1 VEGTVVPFIVEIS
14 QKMLDK
20 SIVSQVVEPHL
31 QEGELYLV
39 DLKVTPDNRILV
51 EIDSFNGVSLD
62 DCVALT
68 RYIESKLDREVLD
81 YELEV
86 SSAGLSSPFK
96 VYKQYEKN
104 IGKEV
109 EVLTTEGVK
118 ITGELQVVSNE
129 EITLTT
135 EKVVKPEGAKRKTTI
150 QEEITISFKNIK
162 TTKLIIRFK

>member
-1 VEGTVVPFIVEIS
+1 
-14 QKMLDK
+14 MDK
-20 SIVSQVVEPHL
+20 SIVSQIV
-31 QEGELYLV
+31 ELYLQDGDCYLV
-39 DLKVTPDNRILV
+39 DVKVTPDNRILV

-62 DCVALT
+62 DCVALN
-68 RYIESKLDREVLD
+68 RFLESKLDREQED

-96 VYKQYEKN
+96 VLKQYEKN

-118 ITGELQVVSNE
+118 LSGLLNSVSTDAVV
-129 EITLTT
+129 LTV
-135 EKVVKPEGAKRKTTI
+135 EKTIKEEGAKRKKTI

-162 TTKLIIRFK
+162 ITKLIIRFK